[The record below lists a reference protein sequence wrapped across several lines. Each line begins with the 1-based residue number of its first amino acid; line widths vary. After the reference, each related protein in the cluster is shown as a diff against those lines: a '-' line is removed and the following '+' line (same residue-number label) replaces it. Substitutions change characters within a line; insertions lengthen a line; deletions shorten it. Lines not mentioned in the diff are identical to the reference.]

1 MPTPQEL
8 INVWKANAEFH
19 RKEAVT
25 REQEAAISRSCAETL
40 DACVAQL
47 EKALNDKK

>member
-25 REQEAAISRSCAETL
+25 REQEAAISRSCADTF